1 MPDPEMIMCSIRI
14 TVAITKKELEK
25 KWGKKIRSNQKISEM
40 YINEEKKEDVKENE
54 EKCKKKIE
62 RGRGG
67 ERAESQKVIQ

>member
-1 MPDPEMIMCSIRI
+1 MQSQ
-14 TVAITKKELEK
+14 KKELEK